1 MAQAMGYF
9 LWSGTGAID
18 DLDCDSEQA
27 ALAELQ
33 FWGCDTTL
41 WYRGEG
47 FCRARLVAVKTLAP
61 PLLLGER
68 AAADQ
73 SLGLPT
79 PNPSPETPRSVMD
92 AFRAA
97 ECRAP
102 NPGEVMGQIILEQHP
117 PPLRPLTNWPE
128 GFDLGGDHD

>member
-1 MAQAMGYF
+1 MGYF
-9 LWSGTGAID
+9 LWSGTGAIE
-18 DLDCDSEQA
+18 DLNCDSEAQA
-27 ALAELQ
+27 LLELQ
-33 FWGCDTTL
+33 VTHGDSTL
-41 WYRGEG
+41 WYRGPG

-68 AAADQ
+68 DVANQ
-73 SLGLPT
+73 PLGLPT
-79 PNPSPETPRSVMD
+79 PNPSPETTRSVMD

-102 NPGEVMGQIILEQHP
+102 DPGEIMGQIIHEQHP
-117 PPLRPLTNWPE
+117 PQLRPRTNWPE